1 MGQKGIFDIQ
11 KKDNQPMKILVTGGA
26 GYIGSHTVRRLV
38 KGGYDVVVLDNLVYG
53 HKEAIVDEAVEL
65 VIGDIGDVD
74 LVHSLFKKYTF
85 DAVIHFAAYAYVGES
100 VDDPLKYYKNN
111 TSMPLVLLKA
121 MQSNECKKFIFSSTC
136 ATYGNPETLPISERE
151 IQTPINPYGQSKLML
166 EKILDDCDSAW
177 GLKSVCLRYFNAC
190 GASIDGQIGESHEPE
205 THLIP
210 LVLEAAL
217 GKRESIKVFGTD
229 YNTTDGTCIRDYI
242 HVEDL
247 ASAHTKAY
255 QYLGQGESLKC
266 NLGTGNGFSVKD
278 IIETARKVTGR
289 EIFIVEEER
298 RAGDPASLVAD
309 PSLAKEKLGW
319 VARYSDLENV
329 IDSAWDWELQRR
341 F

>member
-1 MGQKGIFDIQ
+1 
-11 KKDNQPMKILVTGGA
+11 MKILVTGGA
-26 GYIGSHTVRRLV
+26 GYIGSHTVRFLV
-38 KGGYDVVVLDNLVYG
+38 KEGFDVVVLDNLVYG
-53 HKEAIVDEAVEL
+53 HKEAIVDEIVEL

-74 LVHSLFKKYTF
+74 LVDSLFIKHAF

-111 TSMPLVLLKA
+111 TSKPLVLLEA
-121 MQSNECKKFIFSSTC
+121 MRNNGCKKFIFSSTC

-229 YNTTDGTCIRDYI
+229 YKTIDGTCIRDYI

-247 ASAHTKAY
+247 ASAHAKAY
-255 QYLGQGESLKC
+255 QYLRQGESLKC

-278 IIETARKVTGR
+278 IIETARKVTGK
-289 EIFIVEEER
+289 EIFIVEEDR

-309 PSLAKEKLGW
+309 PSLAKEKLDW
-319 VARYSDLENV
+319 IARYSDIENV
-329 IDSAWDWELQRR
+329 IASAWEWELQRR